1 MATVKTHDLKD
12 FALIFGGKT
21 ITGFGDGAAINI
33 EFQNPRYETLFGADG
48 EPTRKR
54 HNADNYAQVTISL
67 MSTSTSNNDMAAIA
81 LLDRL
86 SNGVPVPFG
95 VRHLKGGETYACE
108 QAYIQGNPNAEISA
122 DPTAREWIIECPL
135 LIPAGYGVGTA

>member
-12 FALIFGGKT
+12 YSLIVGAK
-21 ITGFGDGAAINI
+21 IISGFGDGAAINI
-33 EFQNPRYETLFGADG
+33 EYQNPRYETMFGADG
-48 EPTRKR
+48 EPTRKKN
-54 HNADNYAQVTISL
+54 NAGDYAIVTITL
-67 MSTSTSNNDMAAIA
+67 MSTSESNNDMAAIA

-86 SNGVPVPFG
+86 SNGAPIPFG

-122 DPTAREWIIECPL
+122 DPTAREWLIECPV
-135 LIPAGYGVGTA
+135 LIPGTYGVGSA